1 MSAIMVPA
9 PGLMRETAASAFPL
23 QCQESADKSVV
34 HHGLGT
40 NDMLTNADISLLID
54 TKRQR

>member
-9 PGLMRETAASAFPL
+9 TGLMRETATSAFPL
-23 QCQESADKSVV
+23 QSKELVDKSAV
-34 HHGLGT
+34 HHECCT